1 MRAFSAGGVVWR
13 RRQHGAEVVVE
24 VLLVGRMD
32 RSLWAL
38 PKGTPQ
44 PGEAPQA
51 TALREVQEE
60 TGIIP
65 RITGSLG
72 TIAYTF
78 LTANARIQKRV
89 RHYLMEPTGG
99 DLSLHDHEYDEV
111 AWFPIEHALATLTHE
126 NEAIVV
132 RRAADLI
139 ARRDAR
145 RQQSRLQPPK
155 RPVRQGRRRIRS
167 PRRPPPT
174 TGGEK

>member
-1 MRAFSAGGVVWR
+1 VHAFSAGGVVWR
-13 RRQHGAEVVVE
+13 RGQHSADMVVE
-24 VLLVGRMD
+24 VLLVGRTD
-32 RSLWAL
+32 RGLWAL

-51 TALREVQEE
+51 TALREVREE

-78 LTANARIQKRV
+78 LAANARIQKRV
-89 RHYLMEPTGG
+89 RHYLMEPNGG

-111 AWFPIEHALATLTHE
+111 AWFPIELALATLTHE

-139 ARRDAR
+139 ARHDAR
-145 RQQSRLQPPK
+145 RQQSQTQPPK
-155 RPVRQGRRRIRS
+155 RPVRRGRRRVKP
-167 PRRPPPT
+167 PRRPSPPA
-174 TGGEK
+174 GGEK